1 MKVLVIGWTT
11 FFGKAIV
18 EELLE
23 AGHEV
28 AVFSRGRQRPAFF
41 EHVEHIQGD
50 RANREEFKR
59 TLSGRTFDG
68 VIDNIAY
75 TPDDVR
81 HALEVFRGRV
91 VRYVFT
97 STAAVYYTGS
107 MVMPVP
113 EGDVD
118 YSFEPPEG
126 ERNSPFWQYTIGKLH
141 GERVLR
147 ERAGEDLPYT
157 IIRPPVVLGPEDPT
171 LRGYFYFQRLL
182 DEQPLI
188 VTNGGVQ
195 SFRLVYSRDLARG
208 YLRALERG
216 QAAGQMYNLAQHEVV
231 RLIDLLQEAANVLEV
246 SPTFVN
252 VPAGVLAQSGLDYQE
267 PYARMSNFIP
277 DISKAERELSYATTP
292 FVAWLGE
299 TVLWYRDAYQG
310 PDSAGYAER
319 DREVELAERF
329 QEILSNLA

>member
-1 MKVLVIGWTT
+1 LVIGGTT

-23 AGHEV
+23 AGHKV
-28 AVFSRGRQRPAFF
+28 AVFSRGQQRPAFF
-41 EHVEHIQGD
+41 DSDGVEHIRGD
-50 RANREEFKR
+50 RTNREEFNNA
-59 TLSGRTFDG
+59 LSGRTFDG

-75 TPDDVR
+75 TPEDVR
-81 HALEVFRGRV
+81 HALDAFRGRAG
-91 VRYVFT
+91 RYVFT

-113 EGDVD
+113 EGDVE
-118 YSFEPPEG
+118 YSFEPPQG
-126 ERNSPFWQYTIGKLH
+126 ERSSPFWGYTIGKLH

-147 ERAGEDLPYT
+147 EQAGDLPYT

-171 LRGYFYFQRLL
+171 LRGYFYFQRLM
-182 DEQPLI
+182 DERPLI

-208 YLRALERG
+208 YLRALERRE
-216 QAAGQMYNLAQHEVV
+216 AAGQIYNLAQHEVV

-252 VPAGVLAQSGLDYQE
+252 VPAGVLAQSRLDYQE

-319 DREVELAERF
+319 DREVKLAERF
-329 QEILSNLA
+329 QELTAKLAA